1 MGLYQNYSGS
11 IIYDKD
17 NLKDLNLISLRK
29 KIGYVPQES
38 NFFNSTI
45 KENLIWSNPKASDE
59 DFFEIL
65 EIVKLKNLINSLPE
79 NLNTNIGQMGNNISG
94 GQKQRLSLARAL
106 IKKPKILVLDEP
118 TSSMDS
124 ETELK
129 VMENLHN
136 LKEKPT
142 IIISS
147 HKLGI
152 LTKSNKIAVILNGKL
167 AAFGPT
173 NEIIKTQGN

>member
-1 MGLYQNYSGS
+1 MGLYQNYSGL

-17 NLKDLNLISLRK
+17 NLKDLNLISLRR

-59 DFFEIL
+59 DFFKIL
-65 EIVKLKNLINSLPE
+65 DMVKLENLVNSLPE

-106 IKKPKILVLDEP
+106 IKKPEILLLDEP
-118 TSSMDS
+118 TSSLDEQS
-124 ETELK
+124 ENIIKETLVKLK
-129 VMENLHN
+129 DRM
-136 LKEKPT
+136 T
-142 IIISS
+142 IILIS
-147 HKLGI
+147 HKKNMIEIADLI
-152 LTKSNKIAVILNGKL
+152 YEIKNKKLNK
-167 AAFGPT
+167 
-173 NEIIKTQGN
+173 K